1 VSVRVSMQGMFTVA
15 CALLA
20 FAATAQRAQAAP
32 KPVAPPHA
40 HHQALKP
47 VPWPGASSTNSSS
60 STGFLS
66 TSIPAVRRVARS
78 AVIARAIYRPDA
90 SASATPQ
97 RPAPRS
103 KAPPPAQDRGRPVG
117 FQDAAGLSELRSA
130 ASSSS
135 STLPLA
141 AGIALLL
148 LVIGETTF
156 LGLASSRLGVSG
168 PRGPVTRRP
177 PEEPLPIRRVQLRR

>member
-1 VSVRVSMQGMFTVA
+1 MWGMLAVA

-20 FAATAQRAQAAP
+20 FAATAQRAQASP

-47 VPWPGASSTNSSS
+47 VPWPGPSSSNASS
-60 STGFLS
+60 STRSVS
-66 TSIPAVRRVARS
+66 TSPPAVRRVARS
-78 AVIARAIYRPDA
+78 AVVTRAIYRPVA
-90 SASATPQ
+90 SASPTPQ
-97 RPAPRS
+97 RSAPRS

-130 ASSSS
+130 ASSSNS
-135 STLPLA
+135 ALPLA

-156 LGLASSRLGVSG
+156 LGLASSCLGVSG
-168 PRGPVTRRP
+168 ARGSVTRRP
-177 PEEPLPIRRVQLRR
+177 PEEPLSIRRVQLRR

>member
-1 VSVRVSMQGMFTVA
+1 MRGIFTVA

-47 VPWPGASSTNSSS
+47 VPWPGASSTNPSS
-60 STGFLS
+60 STRSVS

-78 AVIARAIYRPDA
+78 AVIARAIYRPVA
-90 SASATPQ
+90 SGSATPQ

-135 STLPLA
+135 SALPLA

-156 LGLASSRLGVSG
+156 LGLPSSRLGG
-168 PRGPVTRRP
+168 PRRRGHGAPRP
-177 PEEPLPIRRVQLRR
+177 PGAPLSIRRGQLP